1 MNEAMPPHDNDPVTP
16 PPVDE
21 AVPPAGE
28 PAPAGLLP
36 EGDARTF
43 AMLGHGLGILFP
55 ILAPLLLWLL
65 KKDDTPAAEPQL
77 KEALNF
83 QITAYIL
90 VFILGGLLG
99 WIPILGWCITLP
111 LGLIIWLAAIVFQII
126 ATVSVSK
133 GVPYTYPWKLELVK

>member
-1 MNEAMPPHDNDPVTP
+1 MNENLPPNDQVTP
-16 PPVDE
+16 PPAGE
-21 AVPPAGE
+21 TVPPPGE
-28 PAPAGLLP
+28 PAAGPTLP

-65 KKDDTPAAEPQL
+65 KKEEVPAAEPQL

-83 QITAYIL
+83 QITAYVL
-90 VFILGGLLG
+90 VFILAGLLG
-99 WIPILGWCITLP
+99 WIPIVGWCVTLP
-111 LGLIIWLAAIVFQII
+111 LGLLVWLGAVILQII

-133 GVPYTYPWKLELVK
+133 GVPYTYFWKLELVK